1 MIAQEPFH
9 IVPDNI
15 LLHLYTRFILNIPD
29 ELKEDCAKNFVRIF
43 FEVERA
49 HWFYIDYCIED
60 PSVGG
65 VDMFGLTQQLF
76 EKFPSIVPK
85 GINWQEKFVEWKKYR
100 GSTATGSMII
110 IDEHHKMILLVQGF
124 YGNRWSLPGGKINQ
138 DESLVDC
145 ASREVMEETGLDLA
159 NRILP
164 SLYIDR
170 YIGGTLRRAFIV
182 EGLPRTS
189 RLKPG
194 TKNEIEAITWFGIA
208 DLPTHIQDIATM
220 EKLNSR
226 PNNFYLVIPFIR
238 QLRLYIEQRLSG
250 KPPGLAL
257 SESERLCCNSMSY
270 PVHLQHNAVNSL
282 SNMKVNATSTPSKK
296 QKKNKKSN
304 TSRSPNQSISE
315 DGKTGEKSRNRTSSN
330 VANNAESKKCGE
342 HSAKFSFV
350 SIVDGKFDSNSNN
363 NDDNNNNVN
372 DDVDTGLQM
381 VSYWKLF
388 QIDRNKLLECLCNSA
403 K

>member
-1 MIAQEPFH
+1 
-9 IVPDNI
+9 
-15 LLHLYTRFILNIPD
+15 
-29 ELKEDCAKNFVRIF
+29 
-43 FEVERA
+43 
-49 HWFYIDYCIED
+49 
-60 PSVGG
+60 
-65 VDMFGLTQQLF
+65 
-76 EKFPSIVPK
+76 
-85 GINWQEKFVEWKKYR
+85 
-100 GSTATGSMII
+100 
-110 IDEHHKMILLVQGF
+110 
-124 YGNRWSLPGGKINQ
+124 
-138 DESLVDC
+138 
-145 ASREVMEETGLDLA
+145 MEETGLDLA

-208 DLPTHIQDIATM
+208 DLPAHIQDITTM

-238 QLRLYIEQRLSG
+238 QLKLYVEQRLSG

-257 SESERLCCNSMSY
+257 SESERLCGNSMNYSVY
-270 PVHLQHNAVNSL
+270 LQHNAINSL

-304 TSRSPNQSISE
+304 TSKSPNQSLSE

-330 VANNAESKKCGE
+330 VACNSEFKKCGK
-342 HSAKFSFV
+342 HNANFSFV
-350 SIVDGKFDSNSNN
+350 SIVDGMIESNSNN
-363 NDDNNNNVN
+363 NNN
-372 DDVDTGLQM
+372 VDTGLQM
-381 VSYWKLF
+381 VSYWQSF

>member
-1 MIAQEPFH
+1 MMVSQLIQLPFEGVDGWSLNHVLRYRPMIAQKPFH

-304 TSRSPNQSISE
+304 TSRSPNQSLSE
-315 DGKTGEKSRNRTSSN
+315 DGKTGEKSRAIHG
-330 VANNAESKKCGE
+330 V
-342 HSAKFSFV
+342 SF
-350 SIVDGKFDSNSNN
+350 
-363 NDDNNNNVN
+363 
-372 DDVDTGLQM
+372 
-381 VSYWKLF
+381 
-388 QIDRNKLLECLCNSA
+388 
-403 K
+403 

>member
-1 MIAQEPFH
+1 MTQEPLH

-49 HWFYIDYCIED
+49 HWFYVDYCIED

-76 EKFPSIVPK
+76 GKFPSIVPK

-110 IDEHHKMILLVQGF
+110 IDEHYKMILLVQGF

-145 ASREVMEETGLDLA
+145 ASREVMEETGLDLT

-164 SLYIDR
+164 FFYIDR

-208 DLPTHIQDIATM
+208 DLPTHIQDTASI

-238 QLRLYIEQRLSG
+238 QLRSYIEQRLSG
-250 KPPGLAL
+250 KPPALAL
-257 SESERLCCNSMSY
+257 CESERVCGSSMNSSLN
-270 PVHLQHNAVNSL
+270 LQHTSASNL
-282 SNMKVNATSTPSKK
+282 SSMKVSVSSLNFFH
-296 QKKNKKSN
+296 KSY
-304 TSRSPNQSISE
+304 Q
-315 DGKTGEKSRNRTSSN
+315 
-330 VANNAESKKCGE
+330 
-342 HSAKFSFV
+342 
-350 SIVDGKFDSNSNN
+350 
-363 NDDNNNNVN
+363 
-372 DDVDTGLQM
+372 
-381 VSYWKLF
+381 
-388 QIDRNKLLECLCNSA
+388 
-403 K
+403 